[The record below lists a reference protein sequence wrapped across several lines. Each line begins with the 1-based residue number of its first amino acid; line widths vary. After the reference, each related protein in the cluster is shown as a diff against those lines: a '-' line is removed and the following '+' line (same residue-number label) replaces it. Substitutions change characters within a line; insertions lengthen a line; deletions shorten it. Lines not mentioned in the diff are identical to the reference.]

1 MINEKEEAKKL
12 KNIVNSINENY
23 LKESLGNRVINYY
36 TNSDFINSMINNY
49 YKDIDTVYDKFN
61 TSFSSIN

>member
-36 TNSDFINSMINNY
+36 TDSDFIKSIINNY
-49 YKDIDTVYDKFN
+49 YKDIDIVYDKFN
-61 TSFSSIN
+61 TSFS

>member
-36 TNSDFINSMINNY
+36 TNSDFINSLINNY
-49 YKDIDTVYDKFN
+49 YKDIDIVYAKFN
-61 TSFSSIN
+61 NSFS

>member
-61 TSFSSIN
+61 TSFS